1 MFSYLKHGCRQAPVC
16 IMFNAVQQ
24 FRRLDHDSTRRG
36 LLFCI
41 FGFPLRSDAQKVVHA
56 YHMYVLV
63 LVQYETLYQ

>member
-1 MFSYLKHGCRQAPVC
+1 
-16 IMFNAVQQ
+16 MFNAVQQ